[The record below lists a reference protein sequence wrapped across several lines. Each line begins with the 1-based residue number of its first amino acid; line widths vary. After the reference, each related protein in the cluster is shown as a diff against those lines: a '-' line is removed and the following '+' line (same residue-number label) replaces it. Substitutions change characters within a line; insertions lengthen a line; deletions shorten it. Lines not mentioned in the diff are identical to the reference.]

1 MWQRKNKGGRSLQII
16 YPPLVEDCFNYQQEK
31 NGILLEKSQIYK
43 DMVAA
48 GLITQTGMPTES
60 ALENGMIK
68 DFYEEKDL
76 SFEDFLALYPIFI
89 NYDADLFQ
97 QIDGFWEIT
106 LDFKNELLQALA
118 ANVFDYDETLQLQM
132 YLEER

>member
-97 QIDGFWEIT
+97 QIDGFWEIP
-106 LDFKNELLQALA
+106 LSMKEQLLQDLSEE
-118 ANVFDYDETLQLQM
+118 VFPYDEKIQ
-132 YLEER
+132 LEEYLADR